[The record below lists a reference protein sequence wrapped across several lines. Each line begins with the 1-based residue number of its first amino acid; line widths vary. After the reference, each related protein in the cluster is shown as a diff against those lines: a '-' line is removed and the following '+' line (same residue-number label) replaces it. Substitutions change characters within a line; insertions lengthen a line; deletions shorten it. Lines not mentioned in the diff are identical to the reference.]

1 VELAINLLYDEFR
14 NCMALAGCVTYLPS
28 GFGVGADDIDR
39 CKNISEI
46 SRDHVSLLQQ
56 DGRLLKL

>member
-1 VELAINLLYDEFR
+1 
-14 NCMALAGCVTYLPS
+14 MALAGCVTS
-28 GFGVGADDIDR
+28 SVWFMVGADDIDR
-39 CKNISEI
+39 SRNISEI